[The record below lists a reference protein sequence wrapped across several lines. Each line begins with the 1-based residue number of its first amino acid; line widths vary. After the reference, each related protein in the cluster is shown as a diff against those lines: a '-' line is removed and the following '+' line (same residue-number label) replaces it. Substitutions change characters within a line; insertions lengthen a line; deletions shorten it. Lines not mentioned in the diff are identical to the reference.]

1 MWWDKYK
8 DMELTVIF
16 KEIEFEVGFD
26 YQPEEPMVRY
36 YSDGTGYPG
45 CASAIEGIWK
55 VEHKGTDFIPF
66 LDEVFGEGEWEK
78 EIEDELWRTMENE
91 A

>member
-1 MWWDKYK
+1 
-8 DMELTVIF
+8 MERTILF

-26 YQPEEPMVRY
+26 YQPEEKQY
-36 YSDGTGYPG
+36 FNYKEGYGYPG
-45 CASAIEGIWK
+45 CAAAIEGIWK

-66 LDEVFGEGEWEK
+66 LDEVFGEDEWQK
-78 EIEDELWRTMENE
+78 EMKDELWSEMANE